1 MAFRRLPFMTDIS
14 MNPEMKRKV
23 HTLAEPD
30 NDYQRCSKKA
40 LTLVLAVRSW
50 FDLLL
55 AQHVWLVGWF

>member
-1 MAFRRLPFMTDIS
+1 MTDIS

-23 HTLAEPD
+23 HTLAEPV
-30 NDYQRCSKKA
+30 R
-40 LTLVLAVRSW
+40 VLAVRSW